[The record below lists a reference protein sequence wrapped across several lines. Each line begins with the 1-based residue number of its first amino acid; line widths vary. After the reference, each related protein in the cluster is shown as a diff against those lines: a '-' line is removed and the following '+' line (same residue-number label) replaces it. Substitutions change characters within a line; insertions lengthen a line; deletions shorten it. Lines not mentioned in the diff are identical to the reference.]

1 MFSKENGASLDL
13 TRILTMHRKWPK
25 VLKLKVS
32 KLSIN
37 RTISLVIWVDPDVK
51 SLKFLSMHSFMK
63 LTLYNKKGQ
72 TVHSKLLWF
81 TMKFSLQTHV
91 VRVQLP
97 SDGVWKMNGLQEL
110 WVYGSITPLMELK
123 SEPTVWR
130 RQNCGHWDLVGRTA
144 SLVEFLKDGRILPLS
159 MLPFL
164 CCLSAAW
171 LSSFVLLC
179 LSSRMSLPC
188 PGPESNSFTLLQTGN
203 LWNPDLDQHA

>member
-1 MFSKENGASLDL
+1 
-13 TRILTMHRKWPK
+13 
-25 VLKLKVS
+25 
-32 KLSIN
+32 
-37 RTISLVIWVDPDVK
+37 
-51 SLKFLSMHSFMK
+51 MK

-97 SDGVWKMNGLQEL
+97 SDGVWEMNGLQEL

-144 SLVEFLKDGRILPLS
+144 SVVEFLKDGCILPLS

-164 CCLSAAW
+164 CCLPLGWAA
-171 LSSFVLLC
+171 SSFCAFLPGCLC
-179 LSSRMSLPC
+179 LALGLKVIVSPFYRLGTSETRTWINTPKGC
-188 PGPESNSFTLLQTGN
+188 LLN
-203 LWNPDLDQHA
+203 QHASDKSCHG